1 MVKMILE
8 IEGMSCGMC
17 ETHVNDTI
25 RRTFSVKKV
34 TSSHSKGQ
42 TELIAENPI
51 DEEAIRKAI
60 DETGY
65 VLLSVK
71 TEPYEKKG
79 LFDRFKAKAGE
90 ES

>member
-1 MVKMILE
+1 MVKMSLE

-34 TSSHSKGQ
+34 TSSHSKGL
-42 TELIAENPI
+42 TEVIAETAP
-51 DEEAIRKAI
+51 DEEALRKAI
-60 DETGY
+60 EETGY
-65 VLLSVK
+65 KLLSVK

-79 LFDRFKAKAGE
+79 LFDRFRSKA
-90 ES
+90 